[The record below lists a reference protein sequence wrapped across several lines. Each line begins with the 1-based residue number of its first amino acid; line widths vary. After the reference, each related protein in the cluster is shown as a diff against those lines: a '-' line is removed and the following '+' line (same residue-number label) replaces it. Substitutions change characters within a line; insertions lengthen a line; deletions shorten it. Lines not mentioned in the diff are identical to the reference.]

1 MFRSQV
7 TAIDASRPYEIAAF
21 ASTSTFENVGGVV
34 QAGTQFPDATTAA
47 VLFADPST
55 FTGTP
60 FAATGTQMPCTPIL
74 NKKGVYVCP
83 PLLGGDAH
91 GPD

>member
-1 MFRSQV
+1 METDQPLG
-7 TAIDASRPYEIAAF
+7 TEIAAF
-21 ASTSTFENVGGVV
+21 ASTSTFQNVGSVV
-34 QAGTQFPDATTAA
+34 KASTQFPDASTSA

-60 FAATGTQMPCTPIL
+60 SPLTGTQMPCTPIL
-74 NKKGVYVCP
+74 NKKGQYVCP

-91 GPD
+91 GQD